1 MSESQLNLRINFNSF
16 ADWCK
21 HKDSLSE
28 SARHTVEMLL
38 EKAGTSDCDE
48 AGQVLSNLSRLNLY
62 NNQITDITPLSG
74 LTNLTALDLN
84 NNQIAD
90 ITPLS
95 ALTKL
100 TYLTLENNQITDL
113 NLSSELIANST
124 ERVDRT
130 RAAAAIEFAYAALG
144 KTSPKIIIFCKSPQA
159 AITELNKS
167 KFVIETADFCQ
178 YYKQLESGCRPFNLI
193 IERPNL
199 SKLMRWESQLEQE
212 VGVHFSDY
220 RNDSRWLFTRKY
232 LLGKICVADFCVSVL
247 KIVLNLDAQKA
258 WECLKQLLTECGWI
272 LMFEKICYVCDRPI
286 KLSLD
291 SEYNLHAEGASA
303 IEFPDGY

>member
-1 MSESQLNLRINFNSF
+1 MSESQLNQRINFNSF

-48 AGQVLSNLSRLNLY
+48 AGKVLSNLSRLNLY
-62 NNQITDITPLSG
+62 NNQITDITPLSALTNLRALHLNNNQITDITPLSG

-130 RAAAAIEFAYAALG
+130 RAAAAIEFA
-144 KTSPKIIIFCKSPQA
+144 
-159 AITELNKS
+159 
-167 KFVIETADFCQ
+167 
-178 YYKQLESGCRPFNLI
+178 
-193 IERPNL
+193 
-199 SKLMRWESQLEQE
+199 
-212 VGVHFSDY
+212 
-220 RNDSRWLFTRKY
+220 
-232 LLGKICVADFCVSVL
+232 
-247 KIVLNLDAQKA
+247 
-258 WECLKQLLTECGWI
+258 
-272 LMFEKICYVCDRPI
+272 
-286 KLSLD
+286 
-291 SEYNLHAEGASA
+291 
-303 IEFPDGY
+303 